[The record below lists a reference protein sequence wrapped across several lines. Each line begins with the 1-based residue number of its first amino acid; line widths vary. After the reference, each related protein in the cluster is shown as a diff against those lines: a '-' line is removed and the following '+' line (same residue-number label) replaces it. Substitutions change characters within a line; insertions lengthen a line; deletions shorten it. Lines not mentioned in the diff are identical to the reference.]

1 MQKTLDVASL
11 VFFLFLPS
19 LRSGSSNAGRR
30 IDGEIIDVTLSLSEL
45 PKEPKK
51 LYSRAAHIRR
61 KHFLHSEVPFPL
73 LVLLR

>member
-30 IDGEIIDVTLSLSEL
+30 IDGEIIDVTLSEL